1 MSVHT
6 SSRRERD
13 AVRIFSEKLR
23 SSHDKA
29 RRVALR
35 ARTPRC
41 LTMWVDGMRAQR
53 ALLIPGHDR
62 DRLAE
67 GKVCLQ
73 RVASCCNPLI
83 VKNRT
88 CGLLALEPQRRDSC
102 SRDEVKPPAS
112 VRPGDSRGKK
122 MRPPHAPTSSH
133 RRSIGRFLGEG
144 FVMWF
149 WKVIETLAPGL
160 LCDSACKAVPGCQS
174 VTRGNQISVC
184 PL

>member
-67 GKVCLQ
+67 EKVCLQ

-112 VRPGDSRGKK
+112 VRPGDSRGK
-122 MRPPHAPTSSH
+122 MWPPHEPGCWHS
-133 RRSIGRFLGEG
+133 GRYIRDASDRPGGSPSTQSQRCASALCAFKEG
-144 FVMWF
+144 DCGIRAQ
-149 WKVIETLAPGL
+149 KPPGL
-160 LCDSACKAVPGCQS
+160 S
-174 VTRGNQISVC
+174 T
-184 PL
+184 